1 MTPDSAPRR
10 TNDFNDKIIEEFRAN
25 HGHVGGPWA
34 GTPLL
39 LVHHIGAKSGRDRV
53 TPLGYFPQSDGQHV
67 IVASN
72 GGSPTHPSW
81 YYNLRANP
89 RIEVEVGS
97 ETFTVRATELEDT
110 ARAALWPSL
119 VARHPSLGEFDA
131 KTTRQIPV
139 LVLTRER

>member
-1 MTPDSAPRR
+1 MTPDSAPGR
-10 TNDFNDKIIEEFRAN
+10 TNEFNDKIIEEFRAS

-34 GTPLL
+34 GTRLL
-39 LVHHIGAKSGRDRV
+39 LLHHIGAKSGRERV
-53 TPLGYFPQSDGQHV
+53 TPLGYWPQPDGSYV

-81 YYNLRANP
+81 YYNLKENP

-97 ETFTVRATELEDT
+97 ETFTVRGTELEDT

-119 VARHPSLGEFDA
+119 VARHPSLGEFEA
-131 KTTRQIPV
+131 KTARQIPV
-139 LVLTRER
+139 FVLTRER